1 MYMLARN
8 ASVLLQTAS
17 GIHAE
22 HSPKYIR
29 HVQMNKDA
37 EVAQLI
43 AQTNP
48 YMVEESVWSSSRTDY
63 CIGFPVLSPRGSLY
77 KEDLF
82 GTDLLKKVQL
92 VQQNWVESGTNE
104 ELCACSCWQMLT
116 EKGDSKSCTFQA
128 KRSRDPKEIESIF
141 IGLMRAMKCHGCKG
155 SFCASLTAPSM
166 PPP

>member
-1 MYMLARN
+1 MSDTVNIDFFRRIGGKPSGN
-8 ASVLLQTAS
+8 ASVLWQTAS

-104 ELCACSCWQMLT
+104 ELCADPT
-116 EKGDSKSCTFQA
+116 VRHNVSKDDTN
-128 KRSRDPKEIESIF
+128 
-141 IGLMRAMKCHGCKG
+141 
-155 SFCASLTAPSM
+155 TV
-166 PPP
+166 